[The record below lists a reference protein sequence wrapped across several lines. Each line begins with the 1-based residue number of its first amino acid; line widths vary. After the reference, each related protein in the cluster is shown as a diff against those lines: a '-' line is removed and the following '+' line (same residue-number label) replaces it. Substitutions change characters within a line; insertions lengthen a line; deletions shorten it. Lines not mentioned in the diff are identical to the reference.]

1 MLGEDSFV
9 SSEEEQSISDD
20 NEFDANCKVSSLGVI
35 KRQKGVRFADEC
47 GFCLESV
54 RLIVSECF

>member
-1 MLGEDSFV
+1 MLGEDFFV
-9 SSEEEQSISDD
+9 SSEEEQSLSDD
-20 NEFDANCKVSSLGVI
+20 NEFDTKVSSLI
-35 KRQKGVRFADEC
+35 KRQKSVRFADEC